1 MRFVLIVSVVINLL
15 ACAGAVDNAEPP
27 ALLVEFQESAS
38 LNVLTEIDI
47 GDNSINFSA
56 SSSLELEQDIV
67 SVTAKGLLTVFNKKS
82 SAVRMQKDLEL
93 KYASAI
99 GGNKNIYILGTRS
112 GLVYAIEPSSA
123 TVLWKSR
130 VSSEVLARPVVSDK
144 TVIVK
149 TVDGQL
155 TALDVD
161 SGKEKWIYKR
171 EVPALSVRG
180 NSEPLLM
187 QDKVISGLDNGK
199 IVIVN
204 LDTGILFWEKTIT
217 VPRGRT
223 EIERLV
229 DIDADLLVNN
239 NVIYIAGFQGRIVA
253 LDIQSGDFLWTKKM
267 SVTHNMTF
275 EDNKLYVTDSMSHVW
290 ALDAATGATI
300 WKQSVFTARKL
311 SSPVLINDYL
321 LLTDFEGYLHVI
333 AKADGHQ
340 VSRLNV
346 DDSGITSAPVIF
358 NDKIYLQSNN
368 SDIYVLGFDK
378 ASF

>member
-1 MRFVLIVSVVINLL
+1 MRFVLIVSAVLNLL

-27 ALLVEFQESAS
+27 APLVEFQETAS
-38 LNVLTEIDI
+38 LKVLTEIDV
-47 GDNSINFSA
+47 DDDAINFSA
-56 SSSLELEQDIV
+56 SSVLELEDDIV
-67 SVTAKGLLTVFNKKS
+67 SVTAKGLLTVFNKHTSK
-82 SAVRMQKDLEL
+82 VRMQTDLEL

-99 GGNKNIYILGTRS
+99 GGNKNIYIIGTRS
-112 GLVYAIEPSSA
+112 GLVYAIEPTSGA
-123 TVLWKSR
+123 VIWQSR
-130 VSSEVLARPVVSDK
+130 VSSEVLARPAMSDK
-144 TVIVK
+144 MVVVK

-155 TALDVD
+155 TALMAD

-171 EVPALSVRG
+171 DVPVLSVRG
-180 NSEPLLM
+180 NSEPLIL

-204 LDTGILFWEKTIT
+204 LDTGILFWEKTIA

-229 DIDADLLVNN
+229 DLDADLLVNN

-267 SVTHNMTF
+267 SVIHNMTF
-275 EDNKLYVTDSMSHVW
+275 EENKLYVTDSMSHIW

-311 SSPVLINDYL
+311 TSPVLINDYL

-346 DDSGITSAPVIF
+346 DDSGITSAPVVF
-358 NDKIYLQSNN
+358 NEKIYLQSNN
-368 SDIYVLGFDK
+368 SDIYVLGLEK
-378 ASF
+378 PSF